1 MMVIDSCRCNLVV
14 LHLAALSAGEVQL
27 SEHDHDQGGTEC
39 EVEGVELDRDGH
51 GCLMELM
58 LEESREVKCL
68 LTFLGCLCGWVE
80 CRLPLCL
87 QRLVVI
93 VQSVK
98 SRKSTKSTQR
108 MTGAWQRRAGRA
120 GRALVCRVASG

>member
-51 GCLMELM
+51 GCLIELM
-58 LEESREVKCL
+58 LEESRDVKCW
-68 LTFLGCLCGWVE
+68 LTFLGCLCGRVE
-80 CRLPLCL
+80 CSRLPLCL

-98 SRKSTKSTQR
+98 SRKSTKHKGR
-108 MTGAWQRRAGRA
+108 MM
-120 GRALVCRVASG
+120 